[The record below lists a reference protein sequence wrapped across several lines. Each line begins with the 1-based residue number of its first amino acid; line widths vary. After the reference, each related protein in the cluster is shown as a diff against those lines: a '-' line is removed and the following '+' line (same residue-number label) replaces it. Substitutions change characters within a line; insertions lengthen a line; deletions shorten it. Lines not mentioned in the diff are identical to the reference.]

1 MTALVAKMWEPS
13 GRLLARKLGNIAVL
27 LAGALALS
35 ACSSLPS
42 MPKIDELTSM
52 FNKPSAPAQAAPA
65 PQPDIDFATSTEI
78 HPDIWPKGE
87 SGEPRDPAIEAEVA
101 KLLSQMTVEEK
112 VGQIIQADIS
122 TVTPDDI
129 RKYHLG
135 SILNGGDS
143 GPYGNDRAPAQDWL
157 KAADQ
162 YYDASVDVPAGQP
175 VIPIIWGQDAVH
187 GNSNI
192 IGATIFPHNIG
203 LGAMHDPALMRKI
216 GEITAQELRV
226 VGGDWTFAPTI
237 AVARDDR
244 WGRTYESYSEDP
256 KIVSE
261 YATAII
267 EGIQGMPGSPDF
279 LRGDHVIATAK
290 HYLGD
295 GGTDGGVDQG
305 DNLYSE
311 KALRDIFAPPYEAAI
326 KAGVQAVMASYSSWR
341 GTKMHA
347 NKALLQDVL
356 VGRLGFDGFVV
367 GDWDGYAQIPG
378 CTKTNCP
385 TALMAG
391 QDMYMAADGWKGLYK
406 TTLAQV
412 KSGQI
417 PMARLDEAV
426 SRILRVKLRAG
437 VMTEGKPSSRP
448 NAGQWNLLG
457 SPEHREVARE
467 AVRESLVLLKNDAG
481 LLPLS
486 PRDHVLVAGDGADNL
501 PKQCGG
507 WTISWQG
514 GGNTRA
520 DFPHGETIFE
530 GIKANVEAA
539 GGTATLSV
547 DGSYQEKPDVAI
559 VVFGENPYAEFFGDR
574 GNVNFSD
581 AKDLKLLQSL
591 RAQGIP
597 VVGVFLSG
605 RPLYVT
611 PEINASDAFVAAW
624 LPGSEGEGV
633 ADLLFS
639 KPDGSVAYDFRG
651 KLSFSWPRS
660 PDQTPL
666 NVGTEP
672 YYPLFAYGYGL
683 TYAEPRNI
691 GPLPEAPPVTE
702 IDRSS
707 IVDAGD
713 AGSTWSYT
721 LAGADGTAVKVAP
734 APAAAPGGA
743 LRTRL
748 VQGGGQPDALLA
760 AWSGKGTGT
769 LAVAGAPIDLSRKAR
784 TNTALVLAIRVEH
797 APTAQVTLGMGGL
810 RNRGRVDIS
819 QALRSAYGTGWT
831 KVAVPLS
838 CLVAAGVDMS
848 SVTTPFELAT
858 SGRLEIRLGS
868 VKFEPA
874 AAQAC
879 PPAVGM

>member
-1 MTALVAKMWEPS
+1 MFSEPN
-13 GRLLARKLGNIAVL
+13 AAAPVQ
-27 LAGALALS
+27 AG
-35 ACSSLPS
+35 P
-42 MPKIDELTSM
+42 
-52 FNKPSAPAQAAPA
+52 APA
-65 PQPDIDFATSTEI
+65 PQPDIDFATATVI
-78 HPDIWPKGE
+78 HPEIWPKGI
-87 SGEPRDPAIEAEVA
+87 SGEPRDPAVEAEVA
-101 KLLSQMTVEEK
+101 KLLSEMSVEEK
-112 VGQIIQADIS
+112 VGQIIQADIG
-122 TVTPDDI
+122 TVTPDGL

-157 KAADQ
+157 KAADE
-162 YYDASVDVPAGQP
+162 YYEASIDVPAGQP
-175 VIPIIWGQDAVH
+175 VIPVIWGQDAVH

-192 IGATIFPHNIG
+192 IGATLFPHNIG

-216 GEITAQELRV
+216 GEVTAQELRV

-261 YATAII
+261 YAAAIV
-267 EGIQGMPGSPDF
+267 EGIQGVPGSPDF

-290 HYLGD
+290 HYIGD

-311 KALRDIFAPPYEAAI
+311 PALRDIFAPPYEAAI
-326 KAGVQAVMASYSSWR
+326 KAGVQSVMASYSSWR
-341 GTKMHA
+341 GRKMHA
-347 NKALLQDVL
+347 NKTLLQDVL

-378 CTKTNCP
+378 CSKVNC
-385 TALMAG
+385 TAALMAG

-406 TTLAQV
+406 SLVEQV

-417 PMARLDEAV
+417 PMTRLDEAV

-437 VMTEGKPSSRP
+437 VMTEGKPSARP
-448 NAGQWNLLG
+448 DAGRWDLLG
-457 SPEHREVARE
+457 SPEHRAVARQ

-514 GGNTRA
+514 NGNTRA
-520 DFPHGETIFE
+520 DFPHGETIYE
-530 GIKANVEAA
+530 GIKADVEAA

-547 DGSYQEKPDVAI
+547 DGSFTAKPDVAI
-559 VVFGENPYAEFFGDR
+559 VIFGENPYAEFFGDR
-574 GNVNFSD
+574 GNVNFAD
-581 AKDLKLLQSL
+581 EKDLKLIQNL

-597 VVGVFLSG
+597 VVSVFLSG

-611 PEINASDAFVAAW
+611 PEINASNAFVAAW

-633 ADLLFS
+633 SDLLFS

-651 KLSFSWPRS
+651 ELSFSWPRA

-683 TYAEPRNI
+683 TYAAPRNI
-691 GPLPEAPPVTE
+691 GRLPEAPPVTE
-702 IDRSS
+702 IDRDS
-707 IVDAGD
+707 IVETGNA
-713 AGSTWSYT
+713 SPTWSYA
-721 LAGADGTAVKVAP
+721 LAGAGGTPVKIAP
-734 APAAAPGGA
+734 ASMAAPGGA
-743 LRTRL
+743 LRVRL
-748 VQGGGQPDALLA
+748 VHGGVQPDALLA
-760 AWSGKGTGT
+760 AWSGRERAS
-769 LAVAGAPIDLSRKAR
+769 LIVSGAPVDLSRQAR
-784 TNTALVLAIRVEH
+784 TNKAVVLVLRVEH
-797 APTAQVTLGMGGL
+797 APSQQVTLEIGGE
-810 RNRGRVDIS
+810 RSRGRVDVT
-819 QALRSAYGTGWT
+819 QALKSAYGAGWT
-831 KVAVPLS
+831 QIAVPLS
-838 CLVAAGVDMS
+838 CLATAGADMS
-848 SVTTPFELAT
+848 AVIKPFELTT
-858 SGRLEIRLGS
+858 SGRLAIRLS
-868 VKFEPA
+868 AVSLEPA
-874 AAQAC
+874 AAQQRC
-879 PPAVGM
+879 SPVSVP